1 MRGFEFH
8 QGVRGWPRKKK
19 GGLAES
25 GRVLTCQSDP
35 IALSQEED
43 APRLR
48 KRGQLRLRHDAMDPD
63 AK

>member
-1 MRGFEFH
+1 MAPQE
-8 QGVRGWPRKKK
+8 K